1 MEAHVDEMAKA
12 AGMSPVDFRMRNLTD
27 ERMKKVLRTAADMF
41 GLDVPPAPSGKG
53 YGVALAI
60 DAGTFVA
67 AFAEVEVD
75 RDRGTVQVKR
85 IVAAQDMGEVIN
97 PEGAKIQMEGC
108 LTMGLGYA
116 LTEEIQFDKGAIF
129 NENFDSYTIPRFS
142 WVPKIEVAL
151 VDNPDLA
158 PQGGGEPAIVAV
170 GAVLCNAIHD
180 AIGVRLTELP
190 MTPGRIRA
198 ALAQ

>member
-1 MEAHVDEMAKA
+1 
-12 AGMSPVDFRMRNLTD
+12 MSPVDFRMANLTD
-27 ERMKKVLRTAADMF
+27 ERMKKVLRTAAEHF
-41 GLDVPPAPSGKG
+41 GKTLAPAPSGKG
-53 YGVALAI
+53 YGVALGT

-67 AFAEVEVD
+67 TFAEVEVD

-85 IVAAQDMGEVIN
+85 LVCAQDMGEIIN

-142 WVPKIEVAL
+142 WVPKIEVFL
-151 VDNPDLA
+151 VENPELP
-158 PQGGGEPAIVAV
+158 PQGGGEPAITTV

-198 ALAQ
+198 ALAAQQQ